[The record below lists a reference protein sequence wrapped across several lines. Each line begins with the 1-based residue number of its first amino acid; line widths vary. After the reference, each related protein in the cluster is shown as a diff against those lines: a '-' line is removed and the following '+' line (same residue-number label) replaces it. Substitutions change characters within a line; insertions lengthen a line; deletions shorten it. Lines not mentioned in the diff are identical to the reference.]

1 MPLKIVFKTLL
12 DKYLV
17 FNQNALSMEEIKYK
31 SNENKINNSGLS
43 NIGNNDEDELEEDRN
58 EISK

>member
-1 MPLKIVFKTLL
+1 MPLKIVFKTFL

-31 SNENKINNSGLS
+31 NNESKINNSGLS
-43 NIGNNDEDELEEDRN
+43 NIGNNYEDELEEDRN